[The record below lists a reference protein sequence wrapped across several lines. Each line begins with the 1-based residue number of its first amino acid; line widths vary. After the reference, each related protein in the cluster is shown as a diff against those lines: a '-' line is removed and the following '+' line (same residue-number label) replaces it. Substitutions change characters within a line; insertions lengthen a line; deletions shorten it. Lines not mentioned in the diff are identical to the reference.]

1 MNKYVPV
8 GFSSLILAFGVSS
21 VIASDFTDDINDTR
35 ASINAIEK
43 QLISMDV
50 NFESE
55 SIDSGLNR
63 TQTLRALEAKYDSLQ
78 AIFQNNHVAN

>member
-1 MNKYVPV
+1 MKKYVPV
-8 GFSSLILAFGVSS
+8 GFSSLILAFSVSS

-78 AIFQNNHVAN
+78 TIFQNNHVAN